1 MTPPTSAPDRS
12 GRSEPPAPYPAPY
25 VEPWG
30 RLAVDLRAALAS
42 TVLKLRELV
51 RRNREGDLSVPG
63 FWPQALATFFW
74 PVLLALGLAVLACL
88 LTLLI
93 KTVFSSPTPS
103 TFDIAGSSAV
113 QPAVQPV
120 VEQVAPRSDLQLAQA
135 LSQPAARSVD
145 PAPSSPEPPEL
156 AEPAP
161 AVRLELDPLL
171 ALLSNDD
178 PDGCIA
184 SALPHPEQGLL
195 DLELVSTWAG
205 LPLQRRQQQADLWLL
220 RGRELGYE
228 RLRLVA
234 PGGNL
239 LAQAARV
246 GSGMVLLEAEPI
258 PQA

>member
-1 MTPPTSAPDRS
+1 
-12 GRSEPPAPYPAPY
+12 
-25 VEPWG
+25 
-30 RLAVDLRAALAS
+30 
-42 TVLKLRELV
+42 VLKLRELV

-63 FWPQALATFFW
+63 FWPQSLAAFFW
-74 PVLLALGLAVLACL
+74 PVLLALGLAVVACS

-93 KTVFSSPTPS
+93 KTVFSSPTPT
-103 TFDIAGSSAV
+103 TFDIADSSAS
-113 QPAVQPV
+113 QPFN
-120 VEQVAPRSDLQLAQA
+120 EQVAERLAPRSELPLPQA
-135 LSQPAARSVD
+135 LGQPAARSVG

-156 AEPAP
+156 AEPAS

-178 PDGCIA
+178 PDGSIS
-184 SALPHPEQGLL
+184 SARPHPEQGLL

-205 LPLQRRQQQADLWLL
+205 LPLQRRQQQADLWLQ
-220 RGRELGYE
+220 RSRELGYE
-228 RLRLVA
+228 RLRLLA

-246 GSGMVLLEAEPI
+246 GSGMVLLEAESI

>member
-1 MTPPTSAPDRS
+1 
-12 GRSEPPAPYPAPY
+12 
-25 VEPWG
+25 
-30 RLAVDLRAALAS
+30 VDLRAALAS

-63 FWPQALATFFW
+63 FWPQALAAFFW

-93 KTVFSSPTPS
+93 KTFAPTPT
-103 TFDIAGSSAV
+103 TFDVADRSAV
-113 QPAVQPV
+113 QPVA
-120 VEQVAPRSDLQLAQA
+120 EQVDPRSDLLLAQA
-135 LSQPAARSVD
+135 LGKPAARSVGL
-145 PAPSSPEPPEL
+145 APSAPEPPESPEL

-161 AVRLELDPLL
+161 ALRLELDPLL

-184 SALPHPEQGLL
+184 SARPHPEQGLL
-195 DLELVSTWAG
+195 DLELVSTWSG
-205 LPLQRRQQQADLWLL
+205 LPFQRRQQQADLWLQ
-220 RGRELGYE
+220 RSRELGYE

-239 LAQAARV
+239 LAQVARV

>member
-1 MTPPTSAPDRS
+1 
-12 GRSEPPAPYPAPY
+12 
-25 VEPWG
+25 
-30 RLAVDLRAALAS
+30 VDLRAALAS

-51 RRNREGDLSVPG
+51 RRNRDGDLSVPG
-63 FWPQALATFFW
+63 FWPQALAGFFW

-88 LTLLI
+88 MTLLI
-93 KTVFSSPTPS
+93 RTVFSSPTPT
-103 TFDIAGSSAV
+103 TFDIADSS
-113 QPAVQPV
+113 AVQPV
-120 VEQVAPRSDLQLAQA
+120 VEQVAPRSDLPLAQA
-135 LSQPAARSVD
+135 LDQQAARSVGL
-145 PAPSSPEPPEL
+145 APSSPQPPEL
-156 AEPAP
+156 AEPA
-161 AVRLELDPLL
+161 AAARLELDPLL

-184 SALPHPEQGLL
+184 SARPHPEQVLL

-205 LPLQRRQQQADLWLL
+205 LPLQRRQQQADLWLQ
-220 RGRELGYE
+220 RSRDLGYE

>member
-1 MTPPTSAPDRS
+1 
-12 GRSEPPAPYPAPY
+12 
-25 VEPWG
+25 
-30 RLAVDLRAALAS
+30 
-42 TVLKLRELV
+42 VLKLRELV

-63 FWPQALATFFW
+63 FWPQSLAAFFW
-74 PVLLALGLAVLACL
+74 PVLLALGLAVVACS

-93 KTVFSSPTPS
+93 KTVFSSPTPT
-103 TFDIAGSSAV
+103 TFDIADSSAS
-113 QPAVQPV
+113 QPFN
-120 VEQVAPRSDLQLAQA
+120 EQVAERLAPRSDLPLPQA
-135 LSQPAARSVD
+135 LGQPAARSVG

-156 AEPAP
+156 AEPAS

-178 PDGCIA
+178 PDGSIS
-184 SALPHPEQGLL
+184 SARPHPEQGLL

-205 LPLQRRQQQADLWLL
+205 LPLQRRQQQADLWLQ
-220 RGRELGYE
+220 RSRELGYE
-228 RLRLVA
+228 RLRLLA

-246 GSGMVLLEAEPI
+246 GSGMVLLEAESI

>member
-1 MTPPTSAPDRS
+1 
-12 GRSEPPAPYPAPY
+12 
-25 VEPWG
+25 
-30 RLAVDLRAALAS
+30 LAS

-63 FWPQALATFFW
+63 FWPQGLAAFFW

-93 KTVFSSPTPS
+93 KTVFSSPTPT
-103 TFDIAGSSAV
+103 TFDIADSS
-113 QPAVQPV
+113 AVQPV
-120 VEQVAPRSDLQLAQA
+120 VEQVAPRSDLQIAQA
-135 LSQPAARSVD
+135 LGQPAARSVD
-145 PAPSSPEPPEL
+145 PAPSSPEL

-161 AVRLELDPLL
+161 ATRLELDPLL

-178 PDGCIA
+178 PEGCIA
-184 SALPHPEQGLL
+184 SARPHPEQGLL
-195 DLELVSTWAG
+195 DLELVTTWAG
-205 LPLQRRQQQADLWLL
+205 LPLQRRQQQADIWLQ
-220 RGRELGYE
+220 RSRELGYE

-246 GSGMVLLEAEPI
+246 GSGMVLLEAETI

>member
-1 MTPPTSAPDRS
+1 M
-12 GRSEPPAPYPAPY
+12 
-25 VEPWG
+25 
-30 RLAVDLRAALAS
+30 DLRAALAS

-63 FWPQALATFFW
+63 FWPQGLAAFFW

-93 KTVFSSPTPS
+93 KTVFSSPTPTPT
-103 TFDIAGSSAV
+103 TFDIADSSAV
-113 QPAVQPV
+113 QQV
-120 VEQVAPRSDLQLAQA
+120 VEQVVPRPDLPLVLA
-135 LSQPAARSVD
+135 LGQPAARSVG

-156 AEPAP
+156 AEPAT

-178 PDGCIA
+178 PDGSIS

-195 DLELVSTWAG
+195 DLELFSTWAG
-205 LPLQRRQQQADLWLL
+205 LPLQRRQQQADLWLQCS
-220 RGRELGYE
+220 RELGYE

>member
-1 MTPPTSAPDRS
+1 
-12 GRSEPPAPYPAPY
+12 
-25 VEPWG
+25 
-30 RLAVDLRAALAS
+30 
-42 TVLKLRELV
+42 VLKLRELV

-63 FWPQALATFFW
+63 FWPQSLAAFFW
-74 PVLLALGLAVLACL
+74 PVLLALGLAVVACS

-93 KTVFSSPTPS
+93 KTVFSSPTPT
-103 TFDIAGSSAV
+103 TFDIADSSAS
-113 QPAVQPV
+113 QPFN
-120 VEQVAPRSDLQLAQA
+120 EQVAERLAPRSELPLPQA
-135 LSQPAARSVD
+135 LGQPAARSVGS
-145 PAPSSPEPPEL
+145 APSSPEPPEL

-178 PDGCIA
+178 PDGSIS
-184 SALPHPEQGLL
+184 SARPHPEQGLL

-205 LPLQRRQQQADLWLL
+205 LPLQRRQQQADLWLQ
-220 RGRELGYE
+220 RSRELGYE
-228 RLRLVA
+228 RLRLLA

-246 GSGMVLLEAEPI
+246 GSGMVLLEAESI

>member
-1 MTPPTSAPDRS
+1 
-12 GRSEPPAPYPAPY
+12 
-25 VEPWG
+25 
-30 RLAVDLRAALAS
+30 VDLRAALAS
-42 TVLKLRELV
+42 TVLKLRELL

-63 FWPQALATFFW
+63 FWPQNLAAFFW

-93 KTVFSSPTPS
+93 KTFAPNPT
-103 TFDIAGSSAV
+103 TFDIADSS
-113 QPAVQPV
+113 AVQPV
-120 VEQVAPRSDLQLAQA
+120 VEQVVEHDVEHDVEQDAPRSVGL
-135 LSQPAARSVD
+135 
-145 PAPSSPEPPEL
+145 APSSPEPPEL

-161 AVRLELDPLL
+161 VAILELDPLL

-184 SALPHPEQGLL
+184 SARPHPEQGLL
-195 DLELVSTWAG
+195 DLELVSPWAG
-205 LPLQRRQQQADLWLL
+205 LPLQRRQLQADLWLQ
-220 RGRELGYE
+220 RSRELGYE

-246 GSGMVLLEAEPI
+246 GSGMVLLEMEPI
-258 PQA
+258 PQP

>member
-1 MTPPTSAPDRS
+1 M
-12 GRSEPPAPYPAPY
+12 
-25 VEPWG
+25 
-30 RLAVDLRAALAS
+30 
-42 TVLKLRELV
+42 LKLRELV

-63 FWPQALATFFW
+63 FWPQSLAAFFW
-74 PVLLALGLAVLACL
+74 PVLLALGLAVVACS
-88 LTLLI
+88 LTLLV
-93 KTVFSSPTPS
+93 KTVFSSPTPT
-103 TFDIAGSSAV
+103 TFDIAHSSAS
-113 QPAVQPV
+113 QQV
-120 VEQVAPRSDLQLAQA
+120 VEQIAERLAPRSELPLPQA
-135 LSQPAARSVD
+135 LGQPAARSVGS
-145 PAPSSPEPPEL
+145 APSSPEPPEL

-178 PDGCIA
+178 PDGSIS

-195 DLELVSTWAG
+195 DLELFSTWAG
-205 LPLQRRQQQADLWLL
+205 LPLQRRQQQADLWLQ
-220 RGRELGYE
+220 RSRELGYE

-246 GSGMVLLEAEPI
+246 GSGMVLLEAETI

>member
-1 MTPPTSAPDRS
+1 M
-12 GRSEPPAPYPAPY
+12 
-25 VEPWG
+25 
-30 RLAVDLRAALAS
+30 DLRAALAS

-51 RRNREGDLSVPG
+51 RRNRDGDLSVPG
-63 FWPQALATFFW
+63 FWPQALAGFFW

-88 LTLLI
+88 MTLLI
-93 KTVFSSPTPS
+93 RTVFSSPTPT
-103 TFDIAGSSAV
+103 TFDIADSS
-113 QPAVQPV
+113 AVQPV
-120 VEQVAPRSDLQLAQA
+120 VEQVAPRSDLPLAQA
-135 LSQPAARSVD
+135 LDQQAARSVGL
-145 PAPSSPEPPEL
+145 APSSPQPPEL
-156 AEPAP
+156 AEPA
-161 AVRLELDPLL
+161 AAARLELDPLL

-184 SALPHPEQGLL
+184 SARPHPEQVLL

-205 LPLQRRQQQADLWLL
+205 LPLQRRQQQADLWLQ
-220 RGRELGYE
+220 RSRDLGYE

-258 PQA
+258 PQP

>member
-1 MTPPTSAPDRS
+1 M
-12 GRSEPPAPYPAPY
+12 
-25 VEPWG
+25 
-30 RLAVDLRAALAS
+30 DLRAALAS

-51 RRNREGDLSVPG
+51 RRNRDGDLSVPG
-63 FWPQALATFFW
+63 FWPQALAGFFW

-88 LTLLI
+88 MTLLI
-93 KTVFSSPTPS
+93 RTVFSSPTPT
-103 TFDIAGSSAV
+103 TFDIADSS
-113 QPAVQPV
+113 AVQPV
-120 VEQVAPRSDLQLAQA
+120 VEQVAPRSDLPLAQA
-135 LSQPAARSVD
+135 LDQQAARSVGL
-145 PAPSSPEPPEL
+145 APSSPQPPEL
-156 AEPAP
+156 AEPA
-161 AVRLELDPLL
+161 AAGRLELDPLL

-184 SALPHPEQGLL
+184 SARPHPEQVLL

-205 LPLQRRQQQADLWLL
+205 LPLQRRQQQADLWLQ
-220 RGRELGYE
+220 RSRDLGYE

-258 PQA
+258 PQP

>member
-1 MTPPTSAPDRS
+1 M
-12 GRSEPPAPYPAPY
+12 
-25 VEPWG
+25 
-30 RLAVDLRAALAS
+30 DLRAALAS

-63 FWPQALATFFW
+63 FWPQGLAAFFW

-93 KTVFSSPTPS
+93 KTVFPSPTP
-103 TFDIAGSSAV
+103 TTVDMADSS
-113 QPAVQPV
+113 AVQPV
-120 VEQVAPRSDLQLAQA
+120 VEQVVPRPDLPLAQA
-135 LSQPAARSVD
+135 LGQPAARSVD
-145 PAPSSPEPPEL
+145 PAPSSPEL

-161 AVRLELDPLL
+161 ATRLELDPLL

-178 PDGCIA
+178 PEGCIA
-184 SALPHPEQGLL
+184 SARPHPEQGLL

-205 LPLQRRQQQADLWLL
+205 LPLQRRQQQADIWLQ
-220 RGRELGYE
+220 RSRELGYE

-246 GSGMVLLEAEPI
+246 GSGMVLLEAETI

>member
-1 MTPPTSAPDRS
+1 M
-12 GRSEPPAPYPAPY
+12 
-25 VEPWG
+25 
-30 RLAVDLRAALAS
+30 DLRAALAS

-63 FWPQALATFFW
+63 FWPQGLAAFFW
-74 PVLLALGLAVLACL
+74 PVLLALSLAVLACL

-93 KTVFSSPTPS
+93 KTVFYSPTP
-103 TFDIAGSSAV
+103 TTVDMADSS
-113 QPAVQPV
+113 AVQPV
-120 VEQVAPRSDLQLAQA
+120 VEQVVPRPDLPLAQA
-135 LSQPAARSVD
+135 LGQPAARSVD
-145 PAPSSPEPPEL
+145 PAPSSPEL

-161 AVRLELDPLL
+161 ATRLELDPLL

-178 PDGCIA
+178 PEGCIA

-195 DLELVSTWAG
+195 DLELFSTWAG
-205 LPLQRRQQQADLWLL
+205 LPLQRRQQQADLWLQ
-220 RGRELGYE
+220 RSRELGYE

-246 GSGMVLLEAEPI
+246 GSGMVLLEAETI

>member
-1 MTPPTSAPDRS
+1 M
-12 GRSEPPAPYPAPY
+12 
-25 VEPWG
+25 
-30 RLAVDLRAALAS
+30 DLRAALAS

-51 RRNREGDLSVPG
+51 RRNREGGLSVPG
-63 FWPQALATFFW
+63 FWPQKLAAFFW
-74 PVLLALGLAVLACL
+74 PVLLALGLAVLAWS

-93 KTVFSSPTPS
+93 KTFAPNPT
-103 TFDIAGSSAV
+103 TFDIADSSAV
-113 QPAVQPV
+113 QPVAEQV
-120 VEQVAPRSDLQLAQA
+120 VEQDVEQDAPRSVGL
-135 LSQPAARSVD
+135 
-145 PAPSSPEPPEL
+145 APSSPEPPEL

-161 AVRLELDPLL
+161 VAILELDPLL

-184 SALPHPEQGLL
+184 SARPHPEQGLL
-195 DLELVSTWAG
+195 DLELVSPWEG
-205 LPLQRRQQQADLWLL
+205 LPLQRRQLQADLWLQ
-220 RGRELGYE
+220 RSRELGYE

-246 GSGMVLLEAEPI
+246 GSGMVLLEMEPI